1 MGRDRR
7 FRRSVDNMQADKKT
21 MHHLKDRL
29 LDPRSSSHPPKP
41 LLHAIAT
48 LIGDEEIVAAM
59 ATRDGAG
66 DSQPGRWRCVILTAK
81 RLVDAQ
87 AARDDV
93 LFYELGPQNQEA
105 TELCVRSWRRKQVS
119 RLEVRS
125 VRDADSEFGDGWKWD
140 PIVAVILNDG
150 YVLNLPPDAAP
161 AHHSQNEELERFV
174 SALRL

>member
-41 LLHAIAT
+41 LLNAIAT

-66 DSQPGRWRCVILTAK
+66 DSQPGALAMRHLTAK
-81 RLVDAQ
+81 RLVDTQ

-93 LFYELGPQNQEA
+93 LFYELGPHN
-105 TELCVRSWRRKQVS
+105 
-119 RLEVRS
+119 
-125 VRDADSEFGDGWKWD
+125 
-140 PIVAVILNDG
+140 
-150 YVLNLPPDAAP
+150 
-161 AHHSQNEELERFV
+161 
-174 SALRL
+174 